1 MLNYTLKELAA
12 ELAAKRA
19 SSVEVTQFFLN
30 RINDLG
36 KALNAFI
43 SVDDERSL
51 AGARAADALRA
62 KGLAGPLTGIPIA
75 HKDIFCAQGWLTT
88 CASKILSNFVA
99 PYDAHAIELFN
110 RAGAVIAGKTNMD
123 EFAMGSS
130 TENSAFGPALNP
142 IDPSRVPGGSS
153 GGSAGA
159 VASGIVR
166 IALGS
171 ETGRDG
177 KAGRPGR
184 RSQQSGVE
192 SKGRS
197 PQI

>member
-19 SSVEVTQFFLN
+19 SSVEVTHFFLN
-30 RINDLG
+30 RINSLG
-36 KALNAFI
+36 KTLNAFI
-43 SVDDERSL
+43 SVDNERSL

-110 RAGAVIAGKTNMD
+110 RVGAVFAGKTNMD

-130 TENSAFGPALNP
+130 NETSYFGP
-142 IDPSRVPGGSS
+142 
-153 GGSAGA
+153 
-159 VASGIVR
+159 VASPWR
-166 IALGS
+166 RKGS
-171 ETGRDG
+171 NTPSEPY
-177 KAGRPGR
+177 RPR
-184 RSQQSGVE
+184 TSWMTAA
-192 SKGRS
+192 
-197 PQI
+197 